1 MTITTCIT
9 RRVLA
14 AVLAAA
20 LAIGLGGCVVSPAGG
35 PYVVHNQIDKPVRVV
50 IHPDWG
56 TKNWGQIF
64 RVEGYRGVIL
74 PGGTWSTEDASTT
87 TRIPID
93 WDALDISNGHWV
105 EYRVELQ
112 PPHVFVVYDERTTYL
127 STLHSI
133 TITPDGGLECADQ
146 LGAAIPS
153 NRVIERRYLG
163 EEPNTTTRRPP
174 E

>member
-1 MTITTCIT
+1 MTTCIT
-9 RRVLA
+9 RGVRT

-20 LAIGLGGCVVSPAGG
+20 LAIGLGGCVISPAGG
-35 PYVVHNQIDKPVRVV
+35 PYVVNNQTDQAIRVD
-50 IHPDWG
+50 IHPAWG

-93 WDALDISNGHWV
+93 WDALDITTGHWV
-105 EYRVELQ
+105 EYRVERQ

-127 STLHSI
+127 SKLHSI
-133 TITPDGGLECADQ
+133 SITPGGGLECADQ
-146 LGAAIPS
+146 MRAAIPN
-153 NRVIERRYLG
+153 NRIFERRYLG
-163 EEPNTTTRRPP
+163 DDFNTVKRRPP

>member
-1 MTITTCIT
+1 MTTCIT
-9 RRVLA
+9 RGVLA

-20 LAIGLGGCVVSPAGG
+20 CASGLGGCVISPAGG

-56 TKNWGQIF
+56 TRGWAQIF
-64 RVEGYRGVIL
+64 RVEGYRGVVL
-74 PGGTWSTEDASTT
+74 PGGIWSTEDASTT

-93 WDALDISNGHWV
+93 WDALGISSGHWV

-112 PPHVFVVYDERTTYL
+112 PPHLFVVQDERTTYL
-127 STLHSI
+127 SKLHSI

-146 LGAAIPS
+146 LGAAIPN
-153 NRVIERRYLG
+153 NRIFERRYLG
-163 EEPNTTTRRPP
+163 DDFNTVKRRPP